1 VRSDPEPTEDWLSD
15 DETASGDPGTPQ
27 VSDVTAEPI
36 RHHRLRRVLL
46 TVGVVMLT
54 LFVAGGVATY
64 LAYRN
69 LDHNIGSINI
79 SNDLGTRP
87 TKASPTATT
96 ANQPM
101 NILLMG
107 SDTRAGQ
114 GSGFGN
120 PALLGGARSDTTML
134 VHLPADR
141 KSALVVSIP
150 RDSVVQIPECKTAD
164 GSTYP
169 AHQGMFNEAFALG
182 GPGCTVHTV
191 ESLTHIYIDHFM
203 VVDFRGFQSMVDAL
217 GGIQV
222 CLPTAINDPKSHL
235 NLPAG
240 VSTVHGVEA
249 LAYVRARYIFDGSD
263 ISRISRQQAFLSSV
277 VNKVRSAGTLLN
289 PVKLYKFLDAA
300 TKSLTTDPELAHLS
314 ALRQL
319 ASQVRNIPPNK
330 ITFMTTPWM
339 VDPADPNRVVWQ
351 TDKTG
356 PLWQAIRTDAVY
368 PPPTPKPTVMDNKAL
383 TTAPDAIAVR
393 VLNGSGAPNAAT
405 KAAASLRAQGY
416 QVLGVGNADAQDY
429 LSTVVRYSPGM
440 EDAAR
445 TLAAS
450 IPGAGRVQ
458 VDGLGTVLEVVV
470 GKQWPGVVPVV
481 VKKPAADTTGIRTAS
496 QNICKVN

>member
-1 VRSDPEPTEDWLSD
+1 MPGDAGVAGAPEDG
-15 DETASGDPGTPQ
+15 TARP
-27 VSDVTAEPI
+27 
-36 RHHRLRRVLL
+36 RHRLRRVLL
-46 TVGVVMLT
+46 TIGVVVLM
-54 LFVAGGVATY
+54 LFVAGGVAGY

-69 LDHNIGSINI
+69 LDHNINKIDI
-79 SNDLGTRP
+79 SAELGTRP
-87 TKASPTATT
+87 TKVTPTSTS

-101 NILLMG
+101 NILVMG
-107 SDTRAGQ
+107 SDTRQGQ

-120 PALLGGARSDTTML
+120 AAVLGGARSDTTML

-141 KSALVVSIP
+141 KSALIVSIP
-150 RDSVVQIPECKTAD
+150 RDSVVQIPECKTPD

-169 AHQGMFNEAFALG
+169 AHVGMFNEAYALG

-235 NLPAG
+235 DLPAG
-240 VSTVHGVEA
+240 ISTVHGVEA
-249 LAYVRARYIFDGSD
+249 LAYVRARYIGDGSD

-300 TKSLTTDPELAHLS
+300 TKSLTTDPALAHLT

-319 ASQVRNIPPNK
+319 ASQVRSIPPNK
-330 ITFMTTPWM
+330 MTFMTTPWM

-368 PPPTPKPTVMDNKAL
+368 PPPTPKPTVIDNQPL
-383 TTAPDAIAVR
+383 TTAPDAISVR
-393 VLNGSGAPNAAT
+393 VLNGSGAPNAAG
-405 KAAASLRAQGY
+405 KASAALHRQGY
-416 QVLGVGNADAQDY
+416 AIVGVGDTNPQDY
-429 LSTVVRYSPGM
+429 LSTVIQYSPGM

-450 IPGAGRVQ
+450 MPGASRVI
-458 VDGLGTVLEVVV
+458 VPGLGSVLQVVV
-470 GKQWPGVVPVV
+470 GQQWPGVVPVV
-481 VKKPAADTTGIRTAS
+481 VKQTSTQTTGIRTAS
-496 QNICKVN
+496 QNICKIN